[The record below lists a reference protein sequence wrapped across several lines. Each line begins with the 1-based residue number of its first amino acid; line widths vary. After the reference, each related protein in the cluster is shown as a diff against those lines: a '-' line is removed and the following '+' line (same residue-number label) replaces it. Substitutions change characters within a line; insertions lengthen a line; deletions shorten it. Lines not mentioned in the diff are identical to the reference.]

1 MFKLEFYFKK
11 PVRPTRL
18 GEVRW
23 ADKKQDF
30 DGQLKEIINVLK
42 KDSDFDNVLYVRA
55 IDDEGTRRVDIYPK
69 SHGFD
74 IYCKKLDDLL
84 KFIDPDFIKNKV
96 KEKTGEMLFGTKAYL
111 LQCNTGGY
119 VFTVE
124 QYAYDG
130 TKWKLYEDAGN

>member
-1 MFKLEFYFKK
+1 MFQLEFYFKN
-11 PVRPTRL
+11 PVRPIRL
-18 GEVRW
+18 GEERR

-55 IDDEGTRRVDIYPK
+55 IDDEGTRRVDIHPK

-84 KFIDPDFIKNKV
+84 KFIEPDFIKNKV
-96 KEKTGEMLFGTKAYL
+96 LEKTGDMISGTKEYL
-111 LQCNTGGY
+111 LQINKGGY